1 MGIADGRVVIV
12 TGAGGGIGRAHAL
25 AFAAEGARVVVNDIG
40 VGLDGSPASGG
51 SAAQGV
57 VDEIIAAGGEAV
69 ANGSNVA
76 DWDQAGALIRT
87 AVETFGG
94 LDVLVNNAGIVRD
107 RMIAN
112 TSEEEFDAVIAVHLK
127 GHFATMRHAASYWRG
142 LSKEGKAPKDI
153 DARIINTSSGA
164 GLQGSV
170 GQGNYSAA
178 KAGIATMT
186 LVAAAEM
193 GRYGVTVNAIAPSA
207 RTRMTE
213 TVFAEMMAK
222 PDEGF
227 DSMAPENVSPLVVWL
242 GSSES
247 KDVTGKLF
255 EVEGG
260 IIRVAEGWA
269 HGPQVDKGARWDPAE
284 LGPVVADLLA
294 KARPPVPV
302 YGA

>member
-1 MGIADGRVVIV
+1 MGLVDGRVVIV

-40 VGLDGSPASGG
+40 VGLDGSPAGGG

-57 VDEIIAAGGEAV
+57 VDEITAAGGEAV
-69 ANGSNVA
+69 ANGSNIA
-76 DWDQAGALIRT
+76 DWDQVAGLIQT
-87 AVETFGG
+87 AVDTFGG
-94 LDVLVNNAGIVRD
+94 LDVVVNNAGIVRD
-107 RMIAN
+107 RMMAN

-142 LSKEGKAPKDI
+142 LAKRGKAPKDI

-178 KAGIATMT
+178 KAGIAAMT
-186 LVAAAEM
+186 LVGAAEM

-213 TVFAEMMAK
+213 TVFAEMMATQGQ
-222 PDEGF
+222 DF
-227 DSMAPENVSPLVVWL
+227 DAMAPENVSPLVVWL
-242 GSSES
+242 GSAES
-247 KDVTGKLF
+247 RDVTGKVF

-260 IIRVAEGWA
+260 KIRVAEGWA
-269 HGPQVDKGARWDPAE
+269 HGPQIDKGARWDPAE

>member
-1 MGIADGRVVIV
+1 MGLLDGRVVIV

-40 VGLDGSPASGG
+40 VGLDGSPAGGG

-57 VDEIIAAGGEAV
+57 VDEIVAAGGEAV

-76 DWDQAGALIRT
+76 DWDQAQALIQT
-87 AVETFGG
+87 AVDTFGG

-107 RMIAN
+107 RMLAN
-112 TSEEEFDAVIAVHLK
+112 TSEEEFDAVLAVHLK
-127 GHFATMRHAASYWRG
+127 GHFATMRHAAAYWRAK
-142 LSKEGKAPKDI
+142 SKAGETV

-170 GQGNYSAA
+170 GQANYSAA
-178 KAGIATMT
+178 KAGIAALT

-213 TVFAEMMAK
+213 TVFAEMMATQG
-222 PDEGF
+222 EAF
-227 DSMAPENVSPLVVWL
+227 DAMAPENVSPLVVWL
-242 GSSES
+242 GSAQSREI
-247 KDVTGKLF
+247 TGRVF

-260 IIRVAEGWA
+260 KIRVAEGWA
-269 HGPQVDKGARWDPAE
+269 HGPQIDNGARWDPAE

-294 KARPPVPV
+294 KSRPPVPV